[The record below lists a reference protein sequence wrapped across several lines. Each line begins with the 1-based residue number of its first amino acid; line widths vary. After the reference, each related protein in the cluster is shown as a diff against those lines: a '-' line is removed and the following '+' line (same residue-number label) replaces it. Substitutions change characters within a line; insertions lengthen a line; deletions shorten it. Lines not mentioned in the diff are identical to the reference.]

1 MDIREFADT
10 VLEGVKNKA
19 GDDLRIMATENQKN
33 NGVIKTALSVMP
45 PEGKGGPYI
54 HLDGWYEE
62 YQNGAM
68 SIGEITE
75 AAYTF
80 IMEHKDDLKGMDI
93 ASILEWENVRECI
106 YAKLVNAG
114 MNEESLTG
122 MPHRMFLDLAVIYC
136 VKVNGLADGGSGFIQ
151 IQDQHMEMWGQ
162 NEGSLYHMACENM
175 RAMGKPVL
183 EDMNRLLALNLP
195 KELRPFIIEDQVTNG
210 KIYVLTNKD
219 QLFGAAEL
227 LDSGTLKEIGDKLG
241 DDFVI
246 LPSSVHESIIVKAD
260 SKIPNRNY
268 ADIVR
273 EINREQ
279 VLMEERLSDHV
290 YLYEREKG
298 TLKIVA

>member
-10 VLEGVKNKA
+10 ILEGVKNKA
-19 GDDLRIMATENQKN
+19 GDDLRIMVTENRKN
-33 NGVIKTALSVMP
+33 NGVIKTTLSVMP
-45 PEGKGGPYI
+45 PEGKGGLNI

-62 YQNGAM
+62 HQNGAM

-80 IMEHKDDLKGMDI
+80 IMGHKDDLKGMDT
-93 ASILEWENVRECI
+93 ASILEWGNVRECI

-114 MNEESLTG
+114 MNEESLAG

-136 VKVNGLADGGSGFIQ
+136 VKINGLADGGSGFIQ
-151 IQDQHMEMWGQ
+151 IQNQHMEMWGQ
-162 NEGSLYHMACENM
+162 DEGSLYRMACKNM
-175 RAMGKPVL
+175 RAMGEPVL
-183 EDMNRLLALNLP
+183 EDMDRLLASSLP
-195 KELRPFIIEDQVTNG
+195 EELQPFIIEDQDPDR
-210 KIYVLTNKD
+210 KMYVLTNKE
-219 QLFGAAEL
+219 QLFGAAEI
-227 LDSGTLKEIGDKLG
+227 LDSRTLKEIGDKLG

-260 SKIPNRNY
+260 REVPCWSY

-273 EINREQ
+273 DINREQ

-298 TLKIVA
+298 TLKIAV